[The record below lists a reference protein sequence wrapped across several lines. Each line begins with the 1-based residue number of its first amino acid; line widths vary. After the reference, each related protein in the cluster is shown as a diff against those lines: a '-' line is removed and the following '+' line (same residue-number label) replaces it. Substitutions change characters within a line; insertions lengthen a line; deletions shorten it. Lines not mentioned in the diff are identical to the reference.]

1 MYKLSALEITTLFK
15 NKKISA
21 VEIVNYFLKRIE
33 KNDSLLKAFITVLKD
48 RALKKAAILDE
59 KIKNK
64 KPLGNLAGIPVIIKD
79 SINIKGEITT
89 CGSEFLKNY
98 KALSDASIVKFLE
111 EEDAIII
118 GKSNLDEFTM
128 GSSTENSAFFPTKN
142 PWNLKCV
149 PGGSSGGSAAAVAAR
164 LSPLAIGSDTGGSI
178 RQPAAFCGILGFK
191 PTYGRVS
198 RFGLIAFASSF
209 DQLGPFATN
218 AKDIALIMQTLE
230 KPCKKDSTNL
240 GMPIENHLKNLK
252 EDLKNL
258 KIGVPWH
265 FLENLKEEANE
276 NFKQSVETLK
286 NLGAEII
293 DIDLDILRY
302 SIAVYYILA
311 PAEASTNLA
320 KFDGVKYGIRSK
332 KAKTIEEVYSLSR
345 DENFGPEVKR
355 RIMLGTYV
363 LSSGFQSAYYKK
375 AQKVRTLIIKAFENS
390 FETCDLIALPTSPFT
405 AFELNT
411 IKDPV
416 QLYLQ
421 DLFTVSANL
430 AGLPGISI
438 PSGFDK
444 GKKPFGLQLLGPQLH
459 DALVIASA
467 HAFEKATKFSK
478 MIPPIFDKE

>member
-21 VEIVNYFLKRIE
+21 AEIVNYFLKRIE
-33 KNDSLLKAFITVLKD
+33 KKDPLLNAFITVLKE
-48 RALKKAAILDE
+48 KAMEKATFLDE

-64 KPLGNLAGIPVIIKD
+64 KLLGSLAGIPVIIKD
-79 SINIKGEITT
+79 IVNIKGEITT
-89 CGSEFLKNY
+89 CGSKFLKNY
-98 KALSDASIVKFLE
+98 KALFDASIVKFLK

-118 GKSNLDEFTM
+118 GKSNLDEFAM
-128 GSSTENSAFFPTKN
+128 GSSNENSAFFPTKN

-178 RQPAAFCGILGFK
+178 RQPAAFCGIFGFK

-218 AKDIALIMQTLE
+218 TKDIALIMQTLE
-230 KPCKKDSTNL
+230 KHCKKDSTNL
-240 GMPIENHLKNLK
+240 GMPIENYLENLK
-252 EDLKNL
+252 SDLKNL

-265 FLENLKEEANE
+265 FLENLKEETNE
-276 NFKQSVETLK
+276 NFKQSIETLK
-286 NLGAEII
+286 NLGTEII

-320 KFDGVKYGIRSK
+320 KFDGVKYGVRSK
-332 KAKTIEEVYSLSR
+332 NAKTIEEVFSLSR

-375 AQKVRTLIIKAFENS
+375 AQKVRTLIIKAFES
-390 FETCDLIALPTSPFT
+390 AFETCDLIALPTSPFT
-405 AFELNT
+405 AFELGSV
-411 IKDPV
+411 KDPV

-430 AGLPGISI
+430 AGLPGINI

-459 DALVIASA
+459 DSLVIASA
-467 HAFEKATKFSK
+467 HAFENVTKFSK
-478 MIPPIFDKE
+478 MIPPLFDKE